1 MYVTCKKMEIKDN
14 AKTYLVLLPEEILNL
29 IYKKLF
35 FFIITSR
42 EFQIAQSWMNYKIIS
57 KRLTH
62 SRYHYSNYFD
72 G

>member
-1 MYVTCKKMEIKDN
+1 MEIKDN
-14 AKTYLVLLPEEILNL
+14 AKSYLDLLPEDILKL

-42 EFQIAQSWMNYKIIS
+42 EFQIAQSWMNHKIIS

-62 SRYHYSNYFD
+62 SRYHYSYYFD
-72 G
+72 V